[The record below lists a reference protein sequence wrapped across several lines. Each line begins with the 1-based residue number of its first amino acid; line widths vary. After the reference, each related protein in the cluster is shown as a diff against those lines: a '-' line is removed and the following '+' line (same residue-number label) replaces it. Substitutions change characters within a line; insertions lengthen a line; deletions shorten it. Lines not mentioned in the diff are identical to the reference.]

1 MSFIHSG
8 EFIKLFIDAI
18 YVDMITSEESLLTSV
33 TVDTVNTRRYSPV
46 CKTRSPRVHRQGDA
60 HSEPRLHSLTHDDSL
75 HR

>member
-1 MSFIHSG
+1 
-8 EFIKLFIDAI
+8 
-18 YVDMITSEESLLTSV
+18 MITSEESLLTCV

-60 HSEPRLHSLTHDDSL
+60 HSEPRVHSLTHDDSL